1 MKVLNDAEFLLL
13 YDLYSPQNL
22 DLPCDLYPHFDLQN
36 LTEDECVA
44 EFRFRKTDIPRLS
57 QALRIPDVIICH
69 QGTICEGTEGLCMLL
84 KRLCYPCRYSDMVHL
99 FARPVPVLCM
109 ITNQVLDYI
118 YQAHS
123 HRILQW
129 NHQQLSQANLERFAE
144 VVHRKGALL
153 NNCFAFVDGTV
164 RPICRPG
171 LSTRGCFTMDTNVSM
186 ESRARSIQPKF
197 PEISVQN
204 SMDQFGPNGKVSK
217 KRVHLL
223 RWTTLPGRTS
233 WNFGWMDRAP
243 SFSLLL
249 PQMESLQ
256 ICMAL
261 SVSCLFFRKLNLGFV
276 GWGGNCLSVFF
287 SFHLEKLLEMK
298 LLGNIQL
305 LFHEKFKKN
314 SYKLKHFTLI
324 TS

>member
-144 VVHRKGALL
+144 VVHRKGAPL

-164 RPICRPG
+164 HPICRPG
-171 LSTRGCFTMDTNVSM
+171 TVNQRLLY
-186 ESRARSIQPKF
+186 
-197 PEISVQN
+197 
-204 SMDQFGPNGKVSK
+204 NGH
-217 KRVHLL
+217 KRVH
-223 RWTTLPGRTS
+223 GIK
-233 WNFGWMDRAP
+233 
-243 SFSLLL
+243 
-249 PQMESLQ
+249 LQ
-256 ICMAL
+256 
-261 SVSCLFFRKLNLGFV
+261 SVVTPDGMIANMYGPVGKLFFFLRKWNLRFI
-276 GWGGNCLSVFF
+276 GWGGNCLSALFF
-287 SFHLEKLLEMK
+287 LSILRNRLKWNFLETYNSFFMR
-298 LLGNIQL
+298 N
-305 LFHEKFKKN
+305 
-314 SYKLKHFTLI
+314 
-324 TS
+324 

>member
-1 MKVLNDAEFLLL
+1 MVSWKELRELIVLYYDMTVLDDAEFLLL

-69 QGTICEGTEGLCMLL
+69 QGTICEGTERLCMLL

-144 VVHRKGALL
+144 VVHRKGAPL

-171 LSTRGCFTMDTNVSM
+171 TVNQRLLY
-186 ESRARSIQPKF
+186 
-197 PEISVQN
+197 
-204 SMDQFGPNGKVSK
+204 NGH
-217 KRVHLL
+217 KRVHGIKFQSVVTPDGMIANMYGPVGKL
-223 RWTTLPGRTS
+223 
-233 WNFGWMDRAP
+233 F
-243 SFSLLL
+243 FFFKK
-249 PQMESLQ
+249 MESEVYRVRRQLLK
-256 ICMAL
+256 CT
-261 SVSCLFFRKLNLGFV
+261 
-276 GWGGNCLSVFF
+276 FF
-287 SFHLEKLLEMK
+287 SFHLEKSLEMK

-305 LFHEKFKKN
+305 LFYEKLKKRN
-314 SYKLKHFTLI
+314 SYKLKHFTFI

>member
-1 MKVLNDAEFLLL
+1 MVSWKELRELIVLYYDMKVLNDAEFLLL
-13 YDLYSPQNL
+13 YDLYSPQNM

-36 LTEDECVA
+36 LTEDERVA

-144 VVHRKGALL
+144 VVHRKGAPL

-171 LSTRGCFTMDTNVSM
+171 TVNQRLLYNGHKHVHGIKFQSVVTPDGMIANMYGPVGKLFFFFKKM
-186 ESRARSIQPKF
+186 ES
-197 PEISVQN
+197 EVY
-204 SMDQFGPNGKVSK
+204 
-217 KRVHLL
+217 RVRRQLL
-223 RWTTLPGRTS
+223 KCT
-233 WNFGWMDRAP
+233 
-243 SFSLLL
+243 
-249 PQMESLQ
+249 
-256 ICMAL
+256 
-261 SVSCLFFRKLNLGFV
+261 
-276 GWGGNCLSVFF
+276 FF
-287 SFHLEKLLEMK
+287 SFHLAKSLEMK

-305 LFHEKFKKN
+305 LFYEKLKKRN
-314 SYKLKHFTLI
+314 SYKLKHFTFI

>member
-1 MKVLNDAEFLLL
+1 MVSWKELRELIVLYYDMKVLNDAEFLLL

-44 EFRFRKTDIPRLS
+44 EFRLRKTGIPRLS

-144 VVHRKGALL
+144 VVHRKGAPL

-171 LSTRGCFTMDTNVSM
+171 TVNQRLLYN
-186 ESRARSIQPKF
+186 EH
-197 PEISVQN
+197 
-204 SMDQFGPNGKVSK
+204 
-217 KRVHLL
+217 KRVHGIKFQSVVILDGMIANMYGPVGKL
-223 RWTTLPGRTS
+223 
-233 WNFGWMDRAP
+233 F
-243 SFSLLL
+243 FFFKK
-249 PQMESLQ
+249 MESEVYRVRGQLLK
-256 ICMAL
+256 CT
-261 SVSCLFFRKLNLGFV
+261 
-276 GWGGNCLSVFF
+276 FF
-287 SFHLEKLLEMK
+287 SFHLEKSLEMK

-305 LFHEKFKKN
+305 LFYEKLKKRN
-314 SYKLKHFTLI
+314 SYKLKHFTFI